1 MGVHADDVYAGP
13 TDASYGHSRAQRHQ
27 HPVPYSLKFANAR
40 PPGHAHTPAN
50 THTGCRLH
58 SLAVVRFAPARRNGR
73 ACGRSRA
80 L

>member
-1 MGVHADDVYAGP
+1 MGVHAGDVYAGP
-13 TDASYGHSRAQRHQ
+13 ADSSYSYSRAQRHQ
-27 HPVPYSLKFANAR
+27 PPAPYWLKFANAR

-58 SLAVVRFAPARRNGR
+58 SLAVVRFALARRNGR
-73 ACGRSRA
+73 VCGRSRA